1 LLDVLIDLA
10 AGLLVPGG
18 RRRAKREARLFA
30 AGGVVT
36 FPACVLG
43 TPSYCRELI
52 VFLSA
57 SRTALDASPT
67 EVAELHRRSI
77 PVGRLELVRVRGRQA
92 ADSRAVQSAWRVAE
106 CRDGDAEVLVGC
118 APQHMGHLV
127 SVLTGSA

>member
-1 LLDVLIDLA
+1 MLDVLIDVA
-10 AGLLVPGG
+10 VGLLVPSG

-30 AGGVVT
+30 AGGAVT

-77 PVGRLELVRVRGRQA
+77 PVGRLELVRVRDRQR
-92 ADSRAVQSAWRVAE
+92 ADPLAVQPTWRVAE
-106 CRDGDAEVLVGC
+106 CRDGSAELLMGC
-118 APQHMGHLV
+118 APQHMGYIV
-127 SVLTGSA
+127 SALTGTA